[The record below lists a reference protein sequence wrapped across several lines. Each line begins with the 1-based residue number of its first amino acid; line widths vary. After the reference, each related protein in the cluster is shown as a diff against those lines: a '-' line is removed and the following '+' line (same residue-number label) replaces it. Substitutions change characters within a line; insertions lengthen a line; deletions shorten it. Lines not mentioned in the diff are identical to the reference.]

1 MLNILWWSHNVDL
14 ICYDK
19 LNDKLDNEL
28 KIKAFMLY
36 NLRRLT
42 SAASTSLSDRY
53 HRIG

>member
-28 KIKAFMLY
+28 KINKD
-36 NLRRLT
+36 
-42 SAASTSLSDRY
+42 DRECY
-53 HRIG
+53 MKI

>member
-28 KIKAFMLY
+28 KIKAYKKIYMD
-36 NLRRLT
+36 N
-42 SAASTSLSDRY
+42 
-53 HRIG
+53 

>member
-28 KIKAFMLY
+28 KIKAYKKIYMNNRQITICHNKLEDKLK
-36 NLRRLT
+36 NK
-42 SAASTSLSDRY
+42 
-53 HRIG
+53 